1 MVDREEERK
10 REDKEKD
17 EKKDKEKE
25 EKKDKE
31 KEEKKDK
38 ERRREGGL
46 LKNLPE
52 DLPSKKANP
61 PSMSVFSDKATG
73 KPAAEKIAPKAGG
86 DVATKKGLSVSNQN
100 TGNAVSIAERQAAIS
115 ALAKKHPGETLDPK
129 P

>member
-10 REDKEKD
+10 REDKDKD
-17 EKKDKEKE
+17 EKKDKEK
-25 EKKDKE
+25 D
-31 KEEKKDK
+31 KDK

-52 DLPSKKANP
+52 DLPSKKSNP

-73 KPAAEKIAPKAGG
+73 KPAAEKVAPKAGG

-100 TGNAVSIAERQAAIS
+100 TGNGVSIAERQAAIS